1 LDVLNPLV
9 QFSQAFGDFYF
20 RFFYREFSE
29 SSKEPKATIEGGH
42 AQGSQSPFSMT
53 E

>member
-9 QFSQAFGDFYF
+9 KFSKEFGDFYCSF
-20 RFFYREFSE
+20 CYMEVSE
-29 SSKEPKATIEGGH
+29 SSKEPKATIEGGY
-42 AQGSQSPFSMT
+42 AQGSQSPFLVT